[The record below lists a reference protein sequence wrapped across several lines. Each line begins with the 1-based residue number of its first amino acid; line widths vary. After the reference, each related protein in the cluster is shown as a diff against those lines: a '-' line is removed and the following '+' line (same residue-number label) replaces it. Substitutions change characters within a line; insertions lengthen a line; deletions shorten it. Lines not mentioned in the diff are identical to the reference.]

1 MRQIASRTPP
11 LPACVATLATPA
23 PVTAALHDR
32 AAPTPVSAVL
42 HGRRSLTH
50 AAVLLASVLAL
61 PPLPSAVAADRAP
74 VCSLATIESL
84 PSMISKVSVA
94 RLKGD
99 LPGAR
104 KALTDEPLLS
114 NMEILLASLESCATA
129 GKEAKDVERALV
141 KLNDEVDYQLGKYGV
156 YAENEGSRRELEKIQ
171 DPEDLQDFNVAVNGA
186 RRAVERYL
194 QAVPR

>member
-1 MRQIASRTPP
+1 M
-11 LPACVATLATPA
+11 
-23 PVTAALHDR
+23 
-32 AAPTPVSAVL
+32 
-42 HGRRSLTH
+42 
-50 AAVLLASVLAL
+50 
-61 PPLPSAVAADRAP
+61 ADKR
-74 VCSLATIESL
+74 
-84 PSMISKVSVA
+84 
-94 RLKGD
+94 
-99 LPGAR
+99 
-104 KALTDEPLLS
+104 
-114 NMEILLASLESCATA
+114 LLASLESCATT

>member
-1 MRQIASRTPP
+1 M
-11 LPACVATLATPA
+11 
-23 PVTAALHDR
+23 
-32 AAPTPVSAVL
+32 
-42 HGRRSLTH
+42 
-50 AAVLLASVLAL
+50 
-61 PPLPSAVAADRAP
+61 
-74 VCSLATIESL
+74 IESL

-114 NMEILLASLESCATA
+114 NMEILLASLESCESA